1 MNDATTI
8 LAIILTAGLLARLIL
23 NMRKQSRLL
32 LEDNAA
38 LSRNLTATRNR
49 AAALLRRVRQQRDNY
64 GGALDELWEE
74 TKVYRLEDARRE
86 RARLQELN

>member
-1 MNDATTI
+1 MEV
-8 LAIILTAGLLARLIL
+8 TALVLGFGMLARLIL
-23 NMRKQSRLL
+23 NMRRQNRLL

-38 LSRNLTATRNR
+38 LSRNITATRTR
-49 AAALLRRVRQQRDNY
+49 AARLIRRVRQQRDNY

-86 RARLQELN
+86 MAAREKRARLN